1 MVIFFFYKSREK
13 VGILIVPAILQE
25 TNVPVSC
32 QNDVKITQEVLET
45 ITYFS
50 LLITVVWFLIYP

>member
-1 MVIFFFYKSREK
+1 MIFFYKNREK
-13 VGILIVPAILQE
+13 VEILIVPAILQE
-25 TNVPVSC
+25 TNAPVSC

-50 LLITVVWFLIYP
+50 LLITFVWFLIYP